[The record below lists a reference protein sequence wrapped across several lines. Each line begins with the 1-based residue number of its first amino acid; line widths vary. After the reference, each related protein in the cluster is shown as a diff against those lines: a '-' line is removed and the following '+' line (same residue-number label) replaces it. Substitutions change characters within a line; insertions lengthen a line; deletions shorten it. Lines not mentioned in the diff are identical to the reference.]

1 MLSVIPMLTI
11 LPSNLKKTKGNQNML
26 LQIINQTP
34 KKAVREE
41 MRCQERYKTYQQNS
55 RMAKVSSSVSVTS

>member
-1 MLSVIPMLTI
+1 MLTI

>member
-1 MLSVIPMLTI
+1 MLTI
-11 LPSNLKKTKGNQNML
+11 LPSNLKKHQRESKGNQNML

-55 RMAKVSSSVSVTS
+55 KMAKVSSSVSVTS